1 MARESSAIV
10 EMFITQL
17 DSPLGGRKCATHFSF
32 CISVCVRK
40 AGILPLSMLT
50 VLKFRRNKETHEYS
64 AADFAGQ
71 TSFRTSRAL
80 GTVIGTSTLTS
91 L

>member
-1 MARESSAIV
+1 MARDPRAIV

-17 DSPLGGRKCATHFSF
+17 DSPLGGREYATHFSF
-32 CISVCVRK
+32 CISVCVPE

-50 VLKFRRNKETHEYS
+50 VLNFRRNKETHEYS
-64 AADFAGQ
+64 AAGFAGQ
-71 TSFRTSRAL
+71 TSFRTSRPL
-80 GTVIGTSTLTS
+80 GTTIGTSTLTS